1 MHQLIYIVALNN
13 RPHLAHLRASPRRI
27 LDIGYGT
34 GFWMADAE
42 NLYPQA
48 EIIGIDLDNKPQ
60 LNAGPNCAFRSGVDF
75 NAPQWPVE
83 DSSVDLV
90 HIGQLLGC
98 VPDWLQHYR
107 KAYR

>member
-1 MHQLIYIVALNN
+1 MHHLIYMVALNK
-13 RPHLAHLRASPRRI
+13 RPHLAHLRADPRRI
-27 LDIGYGT
+27 LDVGYGS
-34 GFWMADAE
+34 GLWMSDATTI
-42 NLYPQA
+42 YPQA
-48 EIIGIDLDNKPQ
+48 EVIGIDLDRTPGVQ
-60 LNAGPNCAFRSGVDF
+60 NAPNCVFKSGVDF
-75 NAPQWPVE
+75 NAPQWPIE